1 MLREGVQLS
10 RISEPEDLV
19 AAVPGVVYRA
29 TPLRVGPFEASLT
42 TFGLGEVA
50 LQTGHAT
57 PHLAFAKAGPGTA
70 AVKLPLE
77 NAETLVLNGLAVRPR
92 TVALYGGGAELLRAN
107 PRDSRHAVLVLPM
120 DRAEALLCP
129 PPGSPLLRPGAQG
142 LLEAGP
148 EAWERAAGIVRA
160 AAEAAATA
168 PRTFDA
174 APPRAALRA
183 SLLDAARGL
192 VRDSE
197 GRDGRSR
204 RDAPARR
211 RVVAAADEY
220 LRAHLARPIYT
231 EELCAALGIS
241 PTSLATAFGATFG
254 VSPHRFLKLRRLA
267 MVRNLLRSREG
278 PAPLVKSVALA
289 HGFWHLGLFA
299 IDYRAMYGEM
309 PSETLARV
317 RGARVVRG

>member
-1 MLREGVQLS
+1 V
-10 RISEPEDLV
+10 
-19 AAVPGVVYRA
+19 
-29 TPLRVGPFEASLT
+29 
-42 TFGLGEVA
+42 
-50 LQTGHAT
+50 
-57 PHLAFAKAGPGTA
+57 
-70 AVKLPLE
+70 
-77 NAETLVLNGLAVRPR
+77 
-92 TVALYGGGAELLRAN
+92 
-107 PRDSRHAVLVLPM
+107 
-120 DRAEALLCP
+120 
-129 PPGSPLLRPGAQG
+129 GSP
-142 LLEAGP
+142 GP
-148 EAWERAAGIVRA
+148 S
-160 AAEAAATA
+160 
-168 PRTFDA
+168 PLK
-174 APPRAALRA
+174 PALRA
-183 SLLDAARGL
+183 SLLEAARGL

-231 EELCAALGIS
+231 EELCGALGIS
-241 PTSLATAFGATFG
+241 PSSLATAFGATFG

-309 PSETLARV
+309 PSETLARI